1 MKTLVLE
8 SFFNKIAELKPCNET
23 PIGVFSCE
31 YCKIFKNTFL
41 QNAYGGCF
49 CETIKFYKDICC
61 FFPRRLTSYASEKH
75 NRNIFHL
82 LKCTSTNIFKLMF

>member
-49 CETIKFYKDICC
+49 CETIKFYKDILL
-61 FFPRRLTSYASEKH
+61 FFSSQIDVLCVGKTQQKYLPSIEMY
-75 NRNIFHL
+75 FHRY
-82 LKCTSTNIFKLMF
+82 F